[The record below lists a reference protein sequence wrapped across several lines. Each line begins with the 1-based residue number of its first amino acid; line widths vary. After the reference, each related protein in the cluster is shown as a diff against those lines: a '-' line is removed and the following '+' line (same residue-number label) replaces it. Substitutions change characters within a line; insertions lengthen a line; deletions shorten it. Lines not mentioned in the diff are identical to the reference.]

1 MYLEYSYPATMY
13 LEYIYPAT
21 IQIVS
26 VYAATMYL
34 ECVYPVI
41 TPYIRILD
49 FVINLRIKVKKKYS
63 E

>member
-49 FVINLRIKVKKKYS
+49 FDWLIAGVFFVYFHI
-63 E
+63 